1 MLSFSQTVPKIIL
14 FIAAYII
21 LVLQPAEVFGAQS
34 YEIGIVTVNKLNV
47 RPAPGMMNTPLKL
60 IRKGTKVRILKHLN
74 GWLKITHEGQ
84 VGYIRNLKRYVRIVS
99 VDTKKKIAKDSNSNI
114 GWFKK
119 EAENIGRKIE
129 KGRVEVQTFTKE
141 EAAIV
146 SSLNDIDMTLNKAR
160 RHASALKSQLAT
172 LEEKITETKITSK
185 DLNKRIKVSE
195 DYASKRL
202 VALYKLTWLG
212 RIHIL
217 ASAQSMHELFQ
228 RKKTLEHVL
237 AYDENILQNLL
248 DNKVRLQKLL
258 VELNDQKSEKLAF
271 EVDLKKQVA
280 IMSHERAKRSKI
292 LDDIRNKKSLKMAAL
307 ESLKQAAA
315 DLDQTIKSLSW
326 DSDPPEQ
333 IKSISPKSF
342 SSLKGLLNLPVQ
354 GKIVSFFGPY
364 KNTKLNVVNFHSG
377 IKIKADRGEP
387 IRAVYDGN
395 ILYASWFKGFG
406 NMIIIDHGNN
416 YYTVYAHAEELFAS
430 RGDIIEMGD
439 VVATVGDSG
448 SMIGPSLHFEL
459 RHHGRPIDPL
469 QWIKKG

>member
-271 EVDLKKQVA
+271 EVD
-280 IMSHERAKRSKI
+280 
-292 LDDIRNKKSLKMAAL
+292 
-307 ESLKQAAA
+307 
-315 DLDQTIKSLSW
+315 
-326 DSDPPEQ
+326 
-333 IKSISPKSF
+333 
-342 SSLKGLLNLPVQ
+342 
-354 GKIVSFFGPY
+354 
-364 KNTKLNVVNFHSG
+364 
-377 IKIKADRGEP
+377 
-387 IRAVYDGN
+387 
-395 ILYASWFKGFG
+395 
-406 NMIIIDHGNN
+406 
-416 YYTVYAHAEELFAS
+416 
-430 RGDIIEMGD
+430 
-439 VVATVGDSG
+439 
-448 SMIGPSLHFEL
+448 
-459 RHHGRPIDPL
+459 
-469 QWIKKG
+469 